1 MNETYRGQVSLLLS
15 VLPEI
20 AKEKCFA
27 LHGGTAINLFVRE
40 MPRLSVDIDLTYL
53 PIEDRKTSLDNVSD
67 ALERIQGR
75 ILTALPKAKV
85 QHQMEVSKLQ
95 VSNRS
100 FQVKVEVNQTNRG
113 VLSDP
118 VEYQLCEKAQDQFD
132 AFCSIPVVPLSQL
145 YGGKI
150 CAALD
155 RQHPRDL
162 FDVKYLLQNEGI
174 IDEIKKGFLLSAIS
188 SNRPI
193 HELLQPNL
201 QDQRSAFENQFSGMT
216 AEPFTYDDFE
226 ATRNALISKISESWT
241 DPDKQFLIG
250 FSKLEPDWGI
260 YDFERFP
267 SVQWKIQN
275 LTRLKRYNPNK
286 HGEMVGLLEK
296 SFSEKCKV

>member
-53 PIEDRKTSLDNVSD
+53 PTEDRQTSLDNIAD
-67 ALERIQGR
+67 ALERIKRR
-75 ILTALPKAKV
+75 ILTTLPKAGVK
-85 QHQMEVSKLQ
+85 HQKEVSKLQ
-95 VSNRS
+95 VSYRG
-100 FQVKVEVNQTNRG
+100 FKIKVEVNQTNRG

-118 VEYQLCEKAQDQFD
+118 IEYQLCEKAQDQFD
-132 AFCSIPVVPLSQL
+132 AFCSIAVVPLSQL

-162 FDVKYLLQNEGI
+162 FDMKYLLQNDGI
-174 IDEIKKGFLLSAIS
+174 SDEIKKGLLLSILS
-188 SNRPI
+188 SKRPI

-216 AEPFTYDDFE
+216 AEPFSYDDFE
-226 ATRNALISKISESWT
+226 TTRTDLLAHITNSWT
-241 DPDKQFLIG
+241 ESDKKFLIG

-267 SVQWKIQN
+267 SIQWKIQN
-275 LTRLKRYNPNK
+275 LTKLKKDNPNK
-286 HGEMVGLLEK
+286 HRELVRLLEK
-296 SFSEKCKV
+296 SFSEK

>member
-1 MNETYRGQVSLLLS
+1 
-15 VLPEI
+15 
-20 AKEKCFA
+20 
-27 LHGGTAINLFVRE
+27 
-40 MPRLSVDIDLTYL
+40 
-53 PIEDRKTSLDNVSD
+53 
-67 ALERIQGR
+67 
-75 ILTALPKAKV
+75 
-85 QHQMEVSKLQ
+85 MEVSKLQ
-95 VSNRS
+95 VSNQG

-118 VEYQLCEKAQDQFD
+118 IEYPLCEKAQDQFD
-132 AFCSIPVVPLSQL
+132 AFCSIAVVPLSQL

-174 IDEIKKGFLLSAIS
+174 IDEIKKGFLLSALS

-201 QDQRSAFENQFSGMT
+201 QDQRPAFENQFSGMT
-216 AEPFTYDDFE
+216 VEPFSYDDFE
-226 ATRNALISKISESWT
+226 ATRTDLFIHIANSWT
-241 DPDKQFLIG
+241 ELDKQFLIG

-267 SVQWKIQN
+267 SIQWKIQN
-275 LTRLKRYNPNK
+275 LTRLKRDNPNK
-286 HGEMVGLLEK
+286 YFLK
-296 SFSEKCKV
+296 AFC